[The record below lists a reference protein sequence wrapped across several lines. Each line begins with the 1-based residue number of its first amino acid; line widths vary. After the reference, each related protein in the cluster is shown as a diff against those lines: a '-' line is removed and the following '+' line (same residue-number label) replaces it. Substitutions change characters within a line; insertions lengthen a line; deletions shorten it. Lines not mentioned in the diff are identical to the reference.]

1 MSTALISK
9 YKKSIRDST
18 IWSSEEVSIIWDF
31 YVTKSVAASASQQR
45 AAKDYGLK
53 EMPVDTLLDYS
64 GVLAEKREMLM
75 ADRIDGVLKEY
86 GFVYMGKD
94 PNTKEVVEIPIEI
107 DSPRLVCMQPYS
119 ITDRNKPVAKGG
131 GKGVTL
137 LTHMRNSLAH
147 GCTYFFDNGNM
158 LLEDRAAGSSGKTT
172 AMILLPQ
179 SSFLDWI
186 KIIDIDGK
194 YYFPNIARGDYRTLV
209 VRSKPKKHE

>member
-9 YKKSIRDST
+9 YKKSIRDSA

-45 AAKDYGLK
+45 AAKDFGLK
-53 EMPVDTLLDYS
+53 EMPFDTLLDYS

-94 PNTKEVVEIPIEI
+94 PNTKEVIEIPIEI

-119 ITDRNKPVAKGG
+119 IADRNKPVAKGG
-131 GKGVTL
+131 GRV
-137 LTHMRNSLAH
+137 
-147 GCTYFFDNGNM
+147 
-158 LLEDRAAGSSGKTT
+158 
-172 AMILLPQ
+172 
-179 SSFLDWI
+179 
-186 KIIDIDGK
+186 
-194 YYFPNIARGDYRTLV
+194 
-209 VRSKPKKHE
+209 

>member
-1 MSTALISK
+1 
-9 YKKSIRDST
+9 
-18 IWSSEEVSIIWDF
+18 
-31 YVTKSVAASASQQR
+31 
-45 AAKDYGLK
+45 
-53 EMPVDTLLDYS
+53 MPVDTLLDYS